1 MNLYQVKSN
10 PLGIERMAGFLKD
23 NYISI
28 GYPGIG
34 DLDNISPNELKERLT
49 QAYEYEG
56 QELLNGVDELSA
68 FVNEMQDGDYVL
80 VSENDS
86 VYLGD
91 VGDYYYVD
99 ASDSVE
105 DGLCHRRGVTWLQ
118 CIPRSE
124 LNDYVREFLGYPG
137 AIKKFEYPI
146 SYAQLERGIEPQTME
161 KARSP
166 VDDHAHV
173 HVDQQTIDEALAI
186 MKEAMRSDDA
196 DRRERAAAAILQYA
210 SSRSSSSA

>member
-10 PLGIERMAGFLKD
+10 PQGIERMAEFLRD

-34 DLDNISPNELKERLT
+34 DLDDIGPNELKERLA
-49 QAYEYEG
+49 QAYEYER
-56 QELLNGVDELSA
+56 QELLERADELVT
-68 FVNEMQDGDYVL
+68 FVQEMQDGDYVL
-80 VSENDS
+80 VAENDS

-99 ASDSVE
+99 ASDSME

-118 CIPRSE
+118 CIPRSDLNEYVYE
-124 LNDYVREFLGYPG
+124 LLSYPG

-146 SYAQLERGIEPQTME
+146 SYAQLERGIEPKTME
-161 KARSP
+161 KGRGSG
-166 VDDHAHV
+166 DDHAL
-173 HVDQQTIDEALAI
+173 VDRQTINEALAI
-186 MKEAMRSDDA
+186 LQEAMRSDDA
-196 DRRERAAAAILQYA
+196 DRRERAATAILQYA
-210 SSRSSSSA
+210 SSRPQSSA